1 MLRRLFPSLAGA
13 ASAAPRA
20 LAHRPI
26 LKRDAERMRWAGDGG
41 FVLPRDNPGVRVEAG
56 FVSEAEA
63 AGSSPEEF
71 AERRR
76 VERGDPPFSSGGCAV
91 S

>member
-13 ASAAPRA
+13 ASAAPRP

-41 FVLPRDNPGVRVEAG
+41 FVLPRENPGVRVEAG
-56 FVSEAEA
+56 FVSETEGAELA
-63 AGSSPEEF
+63 AELDV
-71 AERRR
+71 A
-76 VERGDPPFSSGGCAV
+76 AA
-91 S
+91 